1 MRTKRH
7 SIALLAG
14 FAAIAAAGCGSGNTA
29 ATVIRVA
36 PEEFFTGEL
45 KRLEPHLEMTAACV
59 KLHSTGP
66 PMKLH
71 VTLEEFKNG
80 KPRELGGSESVQDE
94 PNEISVTLR
103 PVTDVNAKQ
112 KKYRI
117 VIAEQREHRS
127 TDWMFGFVP
136 LRKTSMNRTTLT
148 TDVTVPPLS
157 GSSMRTVQTLTV
169 PEDLTPNHP
178 VAVLGW
184 FEGSGASTM
193 SGGETIEQKAARVE
207 WAFVLKLELH

>member
-1 MRTKRH
+1 MRTKRYR
-7 SIALLAG
+7 IALLASL
-14 FAAIAAAGCGSGNTA
+14 AAIPAAGCGSGSTA
-29 ATVIRVA
+29 ATVIRVT

-45 KRLEPHLEMTAACV
+45 KRLEPHLEMNAACV

-71 VTLEEFKNG
+71 LSLEEFNNG
-80 KPRELGGSESVQDE
+80 KPREIARSESDQDE
-94 PNEISVTLR
+94 PTELSVTLR

-112 KKYRI
+112 KKYRV
-117 VIAEQREHRS
+117 VIADQRAHRS
-127 TDWMFGFVP
+127 TDWVLGVVP
-136 LRKTSMNRTTLT
+136 FRKTSMLRSTLT

-184 FEGSGASTM
+184 FEGSGASTTA
-193 SGGETIEQKAARVE
+193 GGETIEQKAARVE
-207 WAFVLKLELH
+207 WAFVLRLELR

>member
-1 MRTKRH
+1 LRTKRCI
-7 SIALLAG
+7 IALLAG
-14 FAAIAAAGCGSGNTA
+14 LAAIVAAGCGSGNTA
-29 ATVIRVA
+29 ATVIHVT

-45 KRLEPHLEMTAACV
+45 KRLEPHLEMNAACV

-71 VTLEEFKNG
+71 LSLEEFKNG
-80 KPRELGGSESVQDE
+80 KPREIARSESAQDE

-103 PVTDVNAKQ
+103 PLTDVNAKQ

-127 TDWMFGFVP
+127 TDWIFGFVP
-136 LRKTSMNRTTLT
+136 VRKTSMNRSTLT

-184 FEGSGASTM
+184 FEGSGASTT
-193 SGGETIEQKAARVE
+193 SGGETLEQKAARVE
-207 WAFVLKLELH
+207 WAFVLMLELR